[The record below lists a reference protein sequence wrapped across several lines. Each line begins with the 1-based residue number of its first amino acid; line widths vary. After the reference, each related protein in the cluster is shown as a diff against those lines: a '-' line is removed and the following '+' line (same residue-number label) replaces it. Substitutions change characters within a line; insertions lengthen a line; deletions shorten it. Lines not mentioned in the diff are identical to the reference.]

1 MVLDEDKKW
10 YALKIDEVF
19 ERLGTSRRGLS
30 PAETKKRLQEY
41 GQNELEEGGKTT
53 RLEILIAQIKN
64 PLIAVLAGAA
74 LISFLAGKQIDAAVI
89 IAVIALNTALG
100 FFKEFKAEE
109 AISALMSHAAP
120 EAEVLRAYPDKDAS
134 HRLRIKAREIV
145 PGDIILVEA
154 GGKVPADAR
163 IIEAMNLEVDE
174 SMLTGESVPSRKK
187 TDALKGDLLSN
198 IEMDNILFAGTI
210 VTQGRGNAVVFS
222 TGMAT
227 EMGKIARLISKTQKT
242 TTPLKKRT
250 MDLGRNLMLLAVLAS
265 SLTFIVGFLRG
276 FELID
281 LFLFTVAMAVS
292 AIPEG
297 LPAAI
302 TITLAVGVSR
312 MAKRHAIIRK
322 LDAVETLGSVTAICT
337 DKTGTLTTNQ
347 MTVQKILL
355 VNRMVDV
362 TGVGFKPEGDFEVE
376 GIEVD
381 AEKDG
386 PLKTFLQ
393 IAALCNDSGLEVQDA
408 EEGGRWQVQG
418 DPTEGA
424 LIVASAKAGLYKEEL
439 EQTFPRIDE
448 ISFNPNNRYM
458 ATFHRNENGD
468 ALLYLKGAPET
479 VLAMCSG
486 FVEDGEVKNL
496 GQKEKQEL
504 LERST
509 EMAAG
514 ALRVLAM
521 ASRTLEFDEIAGFK
535 KEGPSSLIF
544 AGFSGMM
551 DPPRPEAIDAVNLC
565 KRAGIKVFMA
575 TGDHKITAEAIARE
589 MGILEGAS
597 KVYSGSDLD
606 EMTNKRLDEVI
617 HEASVFA
624 RVSPEHKHRI
634 VEALRRKGHVVAMT
648 GDGINDAPALKASDI
663 GIAMGITGSDVTK
676 ETADMI
682 LTDDNFQ
689 SIVNAVEEGRVIFEN
704 IRKVVKYLISTS
716 AGEILTIVSSLVLLS
731 LNALIFTPVQ
741 VLWVNLVTDGLLV
754 VNLAMEPR
762 EEDVMDEPP
771 RKPKEKII
779 NREIVKNTLFVAAFM
794 AVGTLFIFTREWNGG
809 DILRA
814 QTMGFTTMAMFQ
826 VFNAINC
833 RSRIKSVFS
842 LGLFSNKYLVV
853 GIAASIILQFLVT
866 EFSFFHIALGTVS
879 LSAMDWVS
887 IFAVSSTV
895 FFAEEVR
902 KAVKRKKGLRL

>member
-1 MVLDEDKKW
+1 MVLDEGKKW
-10 YALKIDEVF
+10 YALSIEEVF

-53 RLEILIAQIKN
+53 RLEILIAQMKN

-74 LISFLAGKQIDAAVI
+74 LISFLAGKQIDAVVI
-89 IAVIALNTALG
+89 VAVIALNTAIG

-109 AISALMSHAAP
+109 AILALMSHAAP

-163 IIEAMNLEVDE
+163 IMEAMNLEVDE

-187 TDALKGDLLSN
+187 TGVLKGELLSN
-198 IEMDNILFAGTI
+198 IEMENILFAGTI

-265 SLTFIVGFLRG
+265 SLTFIIGFLRG
-276 FELID
+276 LELID

-355 VNRMVDV
+355 VNRMVEV
-362 TGVGFKPEGDFEVE
+362 TGVGFKPEGSFEVE

-381 AEKDG
+381 AEKDET
-386 PLKTFLQ
+386 LKTFLQ

-424 LIVASAKAGLYKEEL
+424 LIVASAKAGLHKEEL

-448 ISFNPNNRYM
+448 IAFNPSNRYM
-458 ATFHRNENGD
+458 ATFHRNQNGD
-468 ALLYLKGAPET
+468 
-479 VLAMCSG
+479 VLS
-486 FVEDGEVKNL
+486 L
-496 GQKEKQEL
+496 P
-504 LERST
+504 ERST
-509 EMAAG
+509 
-514 ALRVLAM
+514 
-521 ASRTLEFDEIAGFK
+521 
-535 KEGPSSLIF
+535 
-544 AGFSGMM
+544 
-551 DPPRPEAIDAVNLC
+551 
-565 KRAGIKVFMA
+565 
-575 TGDHKITAEAIARE
+575 
-589 MGILEGAS
+589 
-597 KVYSGSDLD
+597 
-606 EMTNKRLDEVI
+606 
-617 HEASVFA
+617 
-624 RVSPEHKHRI
+624 
-634 VEALRRKGHVVAMT
+634 
-648 GDGINDAPALKASDI
+648 
-663 GIAMGITGSDVTK
+663 
-676 ETADMI
+676 
-682 LTDDNFQ
+682 
-689 SIVNAVEEGRVIFEN
+689 
-704 IRKVVKYLISTS
+704 
-716 AGEILTIVSSLVLLS
+716 
-731 LNALIFTPVQ
+731 
-741 VLWVNLVTDGLLV
+741 
-754 VNLAMEPR
+754 
-762 EEDVMDEPP
+762 
-771 RKPKEKII
+771 
-779 NREIVKNTLFVAAFM
+779 
-794 AVGTLFIFTREWNGG
+794 
-809 DILRA
+809 
-814 QTMGFTTMAMFQ
+814 
-826 VFNAINC
+826 
-833 RSRIKSVFS
+833 
-842 LGLFSNKYLVV
+842 
-853 GIAASIILQFLVT
+853 
-866 EFSFFHIALGTVS
+866 
-879 LSAMDWVS
+879 
-887 IFAVSSTV
+887 
-895 FFAEEVR
+895 
-902 KAVKRKKGLRL
+902 

>member
-1 MVLDEDKKW
+1 MVLDEGKKW

-19 ERLGTSRRGLS
+19 EQLKTSRRGLS
-30 PAETKKRLQEY
+30 PEETKKRLQEY

-53 RLEILIAQIKN
+53 RLDILIAQIKN

-74 LISFLAGKQIDAAVI
+74 LISFLAGKQIDAVVILAVI
-89 IAVIALNTALG
+89 VLNTAIG

-120 EAEVLRAYPDKDAS
+120 EAEVMRAYPDKDAS

-187 TDALKGDLLSN
+187 TDVLKGELSN
-198 IEMDNILFAGTI
+198 IEMENILFAGTI

-265 SLTFIVGFLRG
+265 SLTFVAGYLRG

-312 MAKRHAIIRK
+312 MSKRHAIMRK

-355 VNRMVDV
+355 ANRMVDV
-362 TGVGFKPEGDFEVE
+362 TGVGFKPEGSFEVE

-381 AEKDG
+381 AEKDET
-386 PLKTFLQ
+386 LKTFLQ
-393 IAALCNDSGLEVQDA
+393 IAALCNDSSIEVQDA

-424 LIVASAKAGLYKEEL
+424 LIVASAKAGLQKEEL

-448 ISFNPNNRYM
+448 IAFDPNNRYM
-458 ATFHRNENGD
+458 ATFHRNQNGD
-468 ALLYLKGAPET
+468 VLVYLKGAPET

-486 FVEDGEVKNL
+486 YLEDGKFKNL
-496 GQKEKQEL
+496 GQKETQEL
-504 LERST
+504 LERSA

-521 ASRTLEFDEIAGFK
+521 ASRTLKFDEIERFK
-535 KEGPSSLIF
+535 KEGPSDLIF

-551 DPPRPEAIDAVNLC
+551 DPPRPEAIEAVKLC

-606 EMTNKRLDEVI
+606 EMTNERLDEVI

-634 VEALRRKGHVVAMT
+634 VEALKRKGHVVAMT

-716 AGEILTIVSSLVLLS
+716 AGEVLTIISSLAVLS

-754 VNLAMEPR
+754 VNLAMEPK

-779 NREIVKNTLFVAAFM
+779 NMEIVKDALFVAAIM
-794 AVGTLFIFTREWNGG
+794 AIGTLFMFTREWNGG
-809 DILRA
+809 DIIRA

-826 VFNAINC
+826 VFNAVNC
-833 RSRIKSVFS
+833 RSRIKSAFS

-853 GIAASIILQFLVT
+853 AIVASVILQVLVT
-866 EFSFFHIALGTVS
+866 EFFFFNIALGTVS
-879 LSAMDWVS
+879 LSMMDWIS
-887 IFAVSSTV
+887 IFAVASTV
-895 FFAEEVR
+895 FFAVEI
-902 KAVKRKKGLRL
+902 KRR